1 MRFSLQQ
8 MVQQTLAEATEREK
22 LAAAEDAAAK
32 QEKEPGP
39 SEKTEQTKVAEV
51 TKTSAVF
58 VERLAS
64 AVEYLNT
71 EYLPKFAE
79 SGPQQ
84 NLLPN
89 NEGSPTPGKQNYQTG
104 QASHDQP
111 PQHPGKD
118 PKSPGNTTPATSLE
132 TTIHDPPGGG
142 ENWKNKD
149 ILKQSSVE
157 RVKVIM
163 AKMAGEDTSP
173 AHIQAAHQ
181 DVPPAATK
189 SEEGVP
195 KLPGPAAKQEAMIDS
210 LKAAIN
216 YTKQQA
222 KAEPKRQMGEV
233 IDEPA
238 QKKSTDPVLHNNLD
252 ATGQAGVKISSA
264 EKYAAARALL
274 TKVAEEGGDKAAKL
288 QALMKAKKDGKHED
302 KEKGDHEREKEA
314 ELPLGGGY

>member
-8 MVQQTLAEATEREK
+8 MVQQTLTEAAEREK

-32 QEKEPGP
+32 KEKEPGP
-39 SEKTEQTKVAEV
+39 SDKKEEKKEEHEGV
-51 TKTSAVF
+51 KTSSVF
-58 VERLAS
+58 VEKLAS
-64 AVEYLNT
+64 AVEYLNS
-71 EYLPKFAE
+71 EFLPKVAE
-79 SGPQQ
+79 SGPKQ

-89 NEGSPTPGKQNYQTG
+89 NEGAPTPGKQNYETG
-104 QASHDQP
+104 QAKHDQP
-111 PQHPGKD
+111 PQHPGHD
-118 PKSPGNTTPATSLE
+118 PKSPGQTTPATAME

-157 RVKVIM
+157 RIKGVM
-163 AKMAGEDTSP
+163 SKMAGEDVSP
-173 AHIQAAHQ
+173 AHIQAQHK
-181 DVPPAATK
+181 DVPPDATK

-195 KLPGPAAKQEAMIDS
+195 KLPGPAAKQETMIDS

-233 IDEPA
+233 VDEPA

-264 EKYAAARALL
+264 EKFAAARALL

-288 QALMKAKKDGKHED
+288 KALMEKKKEG
-302 KEKGDHEREKEA
+302 KEKGEHEHEKEA
-314 ELPLGGGY
+314 SPLGGGY